1 MNEVG
6 LEEKIRRANEAQALL
21 NNPLLKEAFD
31 GVRDGLQRQREAVK
45 LRDTE
50 MHTLLILAEQNL
62 SNLERYLRGLIE
74 AGKMADFN
82 LRQQKAWHERA
93 VGAVRDRFSR
103 Y

>member
-1 MNEVG
+1 MEIG

-31 GVRDGLQRQREAVK
+31 GVRESLQRQREEVK

-62 SNLERYLRGLIE
+62 SNLERYLRGVIE
-74 AGKMADFN
+74 TGKMADFT
-82 LRQQKAWHERA
+82 LRQQQKAWHDRA
-93 VGAVRDRFSR
+93 IGAVRDRFSR